1 MADKKPAD
9 DDALL
14 KQARELFDKCKEA
27 ENDNR
32 EMALEDIK
40 FAKLGEQ
47 WPDKIVAARQKE
59 QRPCLTINKMPA
71 FIRQVVNDARQNK
84 PSIKVRPAD
93 SSGDPETAEIIN
105 GLIRNIEYTSN
116 ADVAY
121 DTAIECAVTGGFG
134 YVRVGLDYAHDD
146 AFEMDLTIERVI
158 NPFSVY
164 GDPNS
169 TAADG
174 SDWDVAFIIDRLPK
188 ADFKKK
194 YKGKAETDF
203 DSSAWEDAGTDWID
217 DETVTVAEWWQRE
230 EYDRTIVKL
239 SDGRVFGKDQLESDP
254 DLQLALMAGQIQIEA
269 ERVTKS
275 CKVTQIIMSGVDIL
289 EKNDWPGRYIPIVPV
304 YGDEFAVEGK
314 RYYRSLINQAK
325 DAQRMFNY
333 WRTTSTELVALAP
346 RVPFIG
352 PKGAFDSDDRWN
364 SANTSS
370 HSYLEYDG
378 PQAPMRQPL
387 DVGPAGGALQEA
399 LNAADDMKAIIGM
412 YDASLGARSNET
424 SGKAIMARQREGDV
438 STFHFIDNL
447 SRAIR
452 ALGRILIDLIP
463 HVYDGPRVVRVIGED
478 GKEDIK
484 HVNQEAEAKDKKGQP
499 IVDEMGNA
507 VMAMHDLTAG
517 KYDLTVTTGPSF
529 TTRREEAAMQITQM
543 IQSYPPA
550 APILGPQLAKNMDW
564 PGADEIAEK
573 LEKLD
578 PTNQPQIPPELQ
590 AQMEQGKQMIEQLT
604 QENAQLKQDQQAEMA
619 KVQQTAQADQAKLQS
634 QMQIKQAEMQMNA
647 EVKRAEMQMEMQ
659 LEREKLEMQREIQ
672 MMKLQSDAQ
681 MRAQSEMMKPQQM
694 EQDGQQ
700 PDRSMD
706 AIALLAQLVEQGSR
720 RSEAGM
726 SQLASIQA
734 APVTLIRDQNGRPI
748 GAKKDLNDAQIN

>member
-14 KQARELFDKCKEA
+14 KQAREMFDKCKEA

-84 PSIKVRPAD
+84 PSIKVRPCD

-134 YVRVGLDYAHDD
+134 YVRVGLDYAYDD

-188 ADFKKK
+188 AEFKRK

-352 PKGAFDSDDRWN
+352 PKGAFDDDDRWN
-364 SANTSS
+364 SANTAS

-387 DVGPAGGALQEA
+387 DV
-399 LNAADDMKAIIGM
+399 
-412 YDASLGARSNET
+412 
-424 SGKAIMARQREGDV
+424 
-438 STFHFIDNL
+438 
-447 SRAIR
+447 
-452 ALGRILIDLIP
+452 
-463 HVYDGPRVVRVIGED
+463 
-478 GKEDIK
+478 
-484 HVNQEAEAKDKKGQP
+484 
-499 IVDEMGNA
+499 
-507 VMAMHDLTAG
+507 
-517 KYDLTVTTGPSF
+517 
-529 TTRREEAAMQITQM
+529 
-543 IQSYPPA
+543 
-550 APILGPQLAKNMDW
+550 
-564 PGADEIAEK
+564 
-573 LEKLD
+573 
-578 PTNQPQIPPELQ
+578 
-590 AQMEQGKQMIEQLT
+590 
-604 QENAQLKQDQQAEMA
+604 
-619 KVQQTAQADQAKLQS
+619 
-634 QMQIKQAEMQMNA
+634 
-647 EVKRAEMQMEMQ
+647 
-659 LEREKLEMQREIQ
+659 
-672 MMKLQSDAQ
+672 
-681 MRAQSEMMKPQQM
+681 
-694 EQDGQQ
+694 
-700 PDRSMD
+700 
-706 AIALLAQLVEQGSR
+706 
-720 RSEAGM
+720 
-726 SQLASIQA
+726 
-734 APVTLIRDQNGRPI
+734 
-748 GAKKDLNDAQIN
+748 